1 MITPMPKKSIMNRQI
16 RKIDMKAIDFATV
29 IEQLIDDA
37 ELKTNAVKNVTPI
50 LNKKI
55 NKQPKR

>member
-1 MITPMPKKSIMNRQI
+1 MPKKSIMNRQI
-16 RKIDMKAIDFATV
+16 RKIDLKAIDFATV

-37 ELKTNAVKNVTPI
+37 ELKTNAVIDVTPI

>member
-16 RKIDMKAIDFATV
+16 RKIDLKAIDFATV

-37 ELKTNAVKNVTPI
+37 ELKTNAIIDVTPI

>member
-16 RKIDMKAIDFATV
+16 RKIDLKAIDFATV
-29 IEQLIDDA
+29 IKQLIDDA
-37 ELKTNAVKNVTPI
+37 ELKTNAIIDVTPI

-55 NKQPKR
+55 NKQPK

>member
-1 MITPMPKKSIMNRQI
+1 MNRQI
-16 RKIDMKAIDFATV
+16 RKIDLKAIDFATMK
-29 IEQLIDDA
+29 EQLIDDA

-50 LNKKI
+50 SNKKI

>member
-16 RKIDMKAIDFATV
+16 RKIDLKAIDFATV
-29 IEQLIDDA
+29 IEQLIDAA
-37 ELKTNAVKNVTPI
+37 ELKTNAIIDVTPI

>member
-37 ELKTNAVKNVTPI
+37 ELKTNAVIDVTPI

>member
-16 RKIDMKAIDFATV
+16 RKIDLKAIDFATV
-29 IEQLIDDA
+29 IKQLIDAA
-37 ELKTNAVKNVTPI
+37 ELKTNAVIDVTPI

>member
-16 RKIDMKAIDFATV
+16 RKIDLKAIDFATV
-29 IEQLIDDA
+29 IKQLIDDA
-37 ELKTNAVKNVTPI
+37 ELKTNAVIDVTPI

>member
-29 IEQLIDDA
+29 IKQLIDDA
-37 ELKTNAVKNVTPI
+37 ELKTNAVIDVTPI

>member
-1 MITPMPKKSIMNRQI
+1 MPKKSIMNRQI

-29 IEQLIDDA
+29 IKQLIDDA
-37 ELKTNAVKNVTPI
+37 ELKTNAVIDVTPI